1 MNLPI
6 EAHLNEI
13 LEQWKSHRNLILTA
27 PPGSGK
33 TLRVPPLL
41 LQALL
46 GQKKSQKIVVLV
58 PKRIAALSAS
68 NKIAADHGWTIGDE
82 HIGYQVRFDHRLT
95 EKTQLIF
102 MTEGVFVKR
111 LTDEAFIRSINTV
124 IFDEFHERS
133 SNNDL
138 ALGFCLEQQIL
149 DQPLKILV
157 MSATLNTSSLMSYLP
172 EASQI
177 RIEAKPFPLKIEHHL
192 KAQRLQCSPAFFD
205 ELAELCKKAFQQS
218 RKDLLVFLPGL
229 HEIRQAQ
236 NKLKSFW
243 PIEQIKILHGSISLD
258 EQQKILQPATDR
270 RIILSTNIAES
281 SLTLPSVDAVID
293 SGLEK
298 KSTQEQKIGFHRLEL
313 KRITLFSAKQR
324 AGRAAR
330 TGPGICYQMWH
341 ESDERSMSTE
351 IEPEILK
358 SNLLQETLT
367 LSSIGVTDP
376 DHFSWLT
383 RPEKSFRN
391 TQQQLKRW
399 HLVDQKNQITP
410 LGHLVQKCPLDIERG
425 TLFVELCRAGFATEA
440 SHFIAFLET
449 HDFSRSNISF
459 DLNHLELTHHGQQIK
474 NQLLRLQIQA
484 SVAHPVNSFK
494 TELFKIFLK
503 FFPEK
508 MAQKKSDNVG
518 ISSLGRGVQ
527 FLNHL
532 VQPKNSYYLLFAGR
546 EISDSTTQIDFAI
559 GYSSEEFLTLSQSE
573 QISVTQ
579 YQIDFEKNKI
589 YKLEKKM
596 SGYFMTSPEVKSEIS
611 PHGNIIEYKRIFQQI
626 FKDQILIFLS
636 HHPHWEKFQN
646 KFSFLLKKENQ
657 LELSFNLKLIH
668 DRIPGQIFEIVQ
680 TSVSS
685 LTDFFNLNLY
695 ENILFLLP
703 DELKNIFLQLPDELE
718 LPNKKKSIIDYKSEL
733 APLVSV
739 RLQELFGLQHNP
751 SLVSN
756 KFKIT
761 FELLAPNYRPTQITS
776 QIEKFWQT
784 SYHDVRKDLRAR
796 YPKHDW
802 PENPLDWSPEMSK
815 RFKK

>member
-1 MNLPI
+1 MSLPI
-6 EAHLNEI
+6 EAHLSEI
-13 LEQWKSHRNLILTA
+13 LDLWKSHRNLVLTA

-41 LQALL
+41 LQALRS
-46 GQKKSQKIVVLV
+46 QKNTQKIVVLV

-68 NKIAADHGWTIGDE
+68 NKIAIDHAWTIGDE
-82 HIGYQVRFDHRLT
+82 HVGYQVRFDHRLT
-95 EKTQLIF
+95 DKTQLIF

-111 LTDEAFIRSINTV
+111 LADEAFIRSIDTV

-149 DQPLKILV
+149 DLPLKILV
-157 MSATLNTSSLMSYLP
+157 MSATLNTSSLLSYLP
-172 EASQI
+172 DAGQI
-177 RIEAKPFPLKIEHHL
+177 HIEAKPFPLKIEHHL
-192 KAQRLQCSPAFFD
+192 KAQRLQCSAAFFD
-205 ELAELCKKAFQQS
+205 ELAELCKKAFSQS

-229 HEIRQAQ
+229 HEIRLAQ

-243 PIEQIKILHGSISLD
+243 PIEQIKILHGSINLD
-258 EQQKILQPATDR
+258 EQQKIIQPASDR

-341 ESDERSMSTE
+341 ESDERSMNAE

-367 LSSIGVTDP
+367 LSSIGITEP

-383 RPEKSFRN
+383 QPERSFQN

-399 HLVDQKNQITP
+399 HLIDQKNQITS

-425 TLFVELCRAGFATEA
+425 TLFVELCRAGFAAEA

-449 HDFSRSNISF
+449 HDFSKSNVGF
-459 DLNHLELTHHGQQIK
+459 DLNHLELTHAGQQIK
-474 NQLLRLQIQA
+474 HQLLKLQIHSHIA
-484 SVAHPVNSFK
+484 RPVGSFK

-508 MAQKKSDNVG
+508 MAQKKSDNTG

-532 VQPKNSYYLLFAGR
+532 VHPKNIYYLLFSGR
-546 EISDSTTQIDFAI
+546 EISDSTTQIDFAV
-559 GYSSEEFLTLSQSE
+559 GYSPEEFLALSQSE
-573 QISVTQ
+573 QKTVTQ
-579 YQIDFEKNKI
+579 YQIDFDKNKI

-596 SGYFMTSPEVKSEIS
+596 SGYFTTSPEVKSEVTQ
-611 PHGNIIEYKRIFQQI
+611 NENATEFKKIFQQI
-626 FKDQILIFLS
+626 LQQQMSIFLN

-646 KFSFLLKKENQ
+646 KFNFLIKKEGQ
-657 LELSFNLKLIH
+657 LDLSLNLKLIQ
-668 DRIPGQIFEIVQ
+668 DGLPNQIFEILQ
-680 TSVSS
+680 TSVSNPQE
-685 LTDFFNLNLY
+685 FFNLNLY
-695 ENILFLLP
+695 DNILFLLP

-718 LPNKKKSIIDYKSEL
+718 LPYKKRAAIDYKSEL

-739 RLQELFGLQHNP
+739 RLQELFGLQSNP
-751 SLVSN
+751 SLVGN